1 MIELELGAKRMT
13 QEQLSFEVAARKWFI
28 IEYAEHFFLTGLHL
42 SNRDAEGCNSIAYA
56 RSTSR
61 SELEMYSA
69 IVGIEVLGNDEAFIE
84 FLKKAKD
91 LMATVKCTSRLVRKL
106 GNKYH
111 FCTWKIV
118 YQEDLDI
125 WAVIGTRKD
134 NQLDSFCIFFSSSRE
149 EAVMH
154 CALRGIETENED

>member
-1 MIELELGAKRMT
+1 MIKLELGAKRMT

-28 IEYAEHFFLTGLHL
+28 IECAEHFFLTGLRL

-56 RSTSR
+56 SSTSR

-69 IVGIEVLGNDEAFIE
+69 IAGIEVLGNDAAFID

-91 LMATVKCTSRLVRKL
+91 LMATVKCTNRLARKL
-106 GNKYH
+106 GNNYH

-118 YQEDLDI
+118 HLDDLDI

-134 NQLDSFCIFFSSSRE
+134 N
-149 EAVMH
+149 
-154 CALRGIETENED
+154 

>member
-1 MIELELGAKRMT
+1 MIKLELGAKRMT

-28 IEYAEHFFLTGLHL
+28 IEYAEHFFLTGLRL

-56 RSTSR
+56 SSTSR

-69 IVGIEVLGNDEAFIE
+69 IAGIEVLGNDAAFID

-91 LMATVKCTSRLVRKL
+91 LMATVKCTNRLAR
-106 GNKYH
+106 NSYH

-118 YQEDLDI
+118 HLDDLDI

-134 NQLDSFCIFFSSSRE
+134 N
-149 EAVMH
+149 
-154 CALRGIETENED
+154 